1 MSNIVKMFLFFSY
14 PYQIRFGFIEIF
26 KFISRWDSPLFLS
39 LAANPLDLTA
49 VAAGIFERAAPPP
62 NQSTQCQ
69 PLSSANFL
77 HEVDKVSDP
86 KIVPT
91 AS

>member
-1 MSNIVKMFLFFSY
+1 MFFFFSY
-14 PYQIRFGFIEIF
+14 PYQSDSDLLKFSNS
-26 KFISRWDSPLFLS
+26 FISRWDSPLFLS

-86 KIVPT
+86 KIVP
-91 AS
+91 AD